1 MEKYKILM
9 EINRKAVFAE
19 EISDVEK
26 EETVSVLLN
35 GICCKEDILKY
46 KRRMRVNTETDNI
59 YPDYYIPPYNGNK
72 KLRLIQG
79 YLPKTNIL
87 YANHYELE
95 IIRLLFMFTPENEKV
110 NELVEKTLQ
119 RLKNTCF
126 GNSCT
131 KGECIAAGISVLRF
145 LAVTQPNDL
154 EWIDKLLNPLG
165 NMFLSFGSGQAA
177 TQKGIP
183 LSYLLMAFTD
193 INNEKTRDLI
203 AQKKEWLLD
212 MLRKGWITGK
222 LSNGKISEGDSYN
235 LMGKYIIRNA
245 IGTLPGYE
253 DVSKYEIYVSGKDER
268 CYCDI

>member
-9 EINRKAVFAE
+9 EINRKAVFE
-19 EISDVEK
+19 EKISDSEK
-26 EETVSVLLN
+26 EEAVSILLN
-35 GICCKEDILKY
+35 GTCCKETVLKY
-46 KRRMRVNTETDNI
+46 KKRMRVNPETDSI

-95 IIRLLFMFTPENEKV
+95 IIRLLSLFAPENRRV
-110 NELVEKTLQ
+110 NELVENTLL
-119 RLKNTCF
+119 RLKDTCF

-131 KGECIAAGISVLRF
+131 KGECMATGISALRF
-145 LAVTQPNDL
+145 LAVTRPDDS
-154 EWIDKLLNPLG
+154 EWIERLLIPLG
-165 NMFLSFGSGQAA
+165 DTFCSFGNGQAA
-177 TQKGIP
+177 IQRGLP

-203 AQKKEWLLD
+203 AQKKEWLLNL
-212 MLRKGWITGK
+212 LRRGWLTGK

-235 LMGKYIIRNA
+235 LMGKYIIRKA

-253 DVSKYEIYVSGKDER
+253 DISKHEIYISSKDDR
-268 CYCDI
+268 CYCNI

>member
-9 EINRKAVFAE
+9 EINRKAIFAE
-19 EISDVEK
+19 EISDIEK
-26 EETVSVLLN
+26 EKAVSVLLH
-35 GICCKEDILKY
+35 GICRKEDIIKY
-46 KRRMRVNTETDNI
+46 KRRMRVNPETDNI
-59 YPDYYIPPYNGNK
+59 YPNYYIPPYNGNK

-95 IIRLLFMFTPENEKV
+95 IIRLLFMFAPENEKV
-110 NELVEKTLQ
+110 NELVGNTLY

-126 GNSCT
+126 GNLCT
-131 KGECIAAGISVLRF
+131 QGECIAAGICVLRF
-145 LAVTQPNDL
+145 LAVTQPDDS

-165 NMFLSFGSGQAA
+165 DIFLSFGSGQAA
-177 TQKGIP
+177 AQKGIP

-193 INNEKTRDLI
+193 INNEKTRYLI
-203 AQKKEWLLD
+203 TQKKEWLLD
-212 MLRKGWITGK
+212 LLRRGWITGK
-222 LSNGKISEGDSYN
+222 LSNGKKSEGDSYN

-245 IGTLPGYE
+245 IGTLPEYE

-268 CYCDI
+268 CYCNI